1 MAEEYFPKDITR
13 AVPGIDTPK
22 FDLIRLNQIKG
33 AVFNWVSSN
42 QNQTIYF
49 PIRLLR
55 LSQNRS

>member
-33 AVFNWVSSN
+33 AVFN
-42 QNQTIYF
+42 
-49 PIRLLR
+49 
-55 LSQNRS
+55 